1 MAKPPK
7 SSMMALSAALAPAK
21 EKKTEGD
28 APEVQKEGAAHAGE
42 KVLATEEAGTKVLE
56 DADNTKGAPAAPA
69 EPPKEEKGPVKITTN
84 GQLLKAL
91 WSSRGNVFF
100 ATDTFPV
107 PLAVVKKEM
116 TEFLKTKSDLNGP
129 APFDLVPRA
138 DNTGSD
144 LIARPEYAEFLKN
157 QAAS

>member
-1 MAKPPK
+1 MAKTPK

-21 EKKTEGD
+21 EKPAGD
-28 APEVQKEGAAHAGE
+28 APLVDDKKEETTGEAPAGDAA
-42 KVLATEEAGTKVLE
+42 
-56 DADNTKGAPAAPA
+56 APAAPA
-69 EPPKEEKGPVKITTN
+69 ASAPAEQPKEDKGPVKITTN

-100 ATDTFPV
+100 TTDQFPV

-116 TEFLKTKSDLNGP
+116 TEHLKTQSDLNGP

-157 QAAS
+157 QAKS